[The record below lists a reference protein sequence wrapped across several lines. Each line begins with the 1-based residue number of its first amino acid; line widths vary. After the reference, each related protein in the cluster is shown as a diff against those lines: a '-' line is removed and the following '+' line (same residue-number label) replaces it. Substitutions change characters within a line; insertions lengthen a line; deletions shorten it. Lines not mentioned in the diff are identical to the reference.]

1 MRLFPSRLASLIALG
16 ALVTV
21 ACGGGAAGTAATPG
35 VSGDTITV
43 GALTPLSDP
52 VAVIGRPLLRS
63 MQVYFAGINA
73 AGGIGGKYQV
83 KVQEEDI
90 TYANPS
96 TSVQK
101 YQKIKDQVAL
111 LGMVVGTDHINGLLP
126 LLREDKMVATPVTL
140 DAEWVRTPNLLSVW
154 VPYQLQI
161 INGVGYFL
169 NQPGNAG
176 KTVCSM
182 VLATGYGEAAEDG
195 LRSAAASEGF
205 TPGPMVRFRQD
216 DQDFVAPITQL
227 RNGNCD
233 AVVLASLPAVTGKVL
248 GAAAQLGW
256 SPRWIMTSPS
266 WHGVLAGS
274 SLADY
279 LTRTAW
285 VVAEG
290 PAWGDTTDAGMRE
303 MLAAVA
309 QYAPDQQP
317 DFYFAAG
324 WEVAISV
331 GALLEQAVKSGD
343 LTRTGFL
350 TALEAMGPIS
360 PAGWGEYRYGP
371 IATREPPR
379 ANTIFRVNPA
389 APFGMEVE
397 ARSVSVPAAQSY
409 QFTARR

>member
-1 MRLFPSRLASLIALG
+1 MSPSRLVSLITLG
-16 ALVTV
+16 ALAAV

-43 GALTPLSDP
+43 GVLTPLSDP

-63 MQVYFAGINA
+63 MQVYFARVNA
-73 AGGIGGKYQV
+73 AGGIGGRYQV
-83 KVQEEDI
+83 RVQEEDI
-90 TYANPS
+90 AYANPS

-126 LLREDKMVATPVTL
+126 LLREDGMVATPGTL

-169 NQPGNAG
+169 GQPGNAG
-176 KTVCSM
+176 KTICSM
-182 VLATGYGEAAEDG
+182 VLATGYGEAAEEG
-195 LRSAAASEGF
+195 LMSAAASEGF
-205 TPGPMVRFRQD
+205 TPGPRVRFRQD

-233 AVVLASLPAVTGKVL
+233 AVILASLPAVTGKVL

-266 WHGVLAGS
+266 WHGALAQS

-285 VVAEG
+285 IVSEG
-290 PAWGDTTDAGMRE
+290 PVWGDTTDAGMRE

-317 DFYFAAG
+317 DLYFTAG
-324 WEVAISV
+324 WSVAQTV
-331 GALLEQAVKSGD
+331 GALLEQAVRSGD
-343 LTRTGFL
+343 LTRTGIL
-350 TALEAMGPIS
+350 TALEAMEPFS

-371 IATREPPR
+371 IGTREPPR

-389 APFGMEVE
+389 APIGLEVE
-397 ARSVSVPAAQSY
+397 ARNVSVPAAQSY
-409 QFTARR
+409 QFTAGR